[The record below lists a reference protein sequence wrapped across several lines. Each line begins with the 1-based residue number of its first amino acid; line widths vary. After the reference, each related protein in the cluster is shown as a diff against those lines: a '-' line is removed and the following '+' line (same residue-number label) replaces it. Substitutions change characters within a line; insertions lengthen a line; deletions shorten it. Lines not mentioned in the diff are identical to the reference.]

1 MARQA
6 TWTSGRGSAAHGQKG
21 QDQGQG
27 QGLSQAKS
35 SIPTTRIGYLGVG
48 QKPLLTLAY
57 CCGCAVTATL
67 SRSTFTGLR
76 CKECGHP
83 YGAGAK
89 HVCEDVCFGPLEV
102 VYDYD
107 VIKSRV
113 TRATIEAGPVSI
125 WRYREFLPIEGDPID
140 VGTGFTP
147 LLKANRLAKR
157 LGLKNLYIKND
168 GVNMPTLS
176 FKDRV
181 VSVALTRARELGFTT
196 VSCASTGNLAN
207 STAAIAAHA
216 GLDCCVFIPSDLE
229 LGKVLGTLI
238 YNPTL
243 MAVKGNYDQVNRLCS
258 EVANTYGW
266 GFVNINLRP
275 YYSEG
280 SKTLGYEVIEQLGW
294 QLPDHIVAPLA
305 SGSLFTKI
313 RKGFDEFIKVGL
325 VDEKPVRFS
334 GAQAE
339 GCSPIAQAFA
349 EGRDF
354 ITPVKP
360 NTIAKSIAIGNPADG
375 PYAIDI
381 ANRTGGTIAA
391 VSDAE
396 IVAGIQL
403 LAETE
408 GVFTETAGG
417 TTIAVLKKLVEQGK
431 IDPSETTV
439 AYITGNGLKTLEA
452 VSDAVGEPL
461 TIEPQ
466 LASFNAAWERAQ
478 ASHRSSVDH

>member
-1 MARQA
+1 MTQA
-6 TWTSGRGSAAHGQKG
+6 IDRPLAKPPSASANF
-21 QDQGQG
+21 
-27 QGLSQAKS
+27 
-35 SIPTTRIGYLGVG
+35 
-48 QKPLLTLAY
+48 
-57 CCGCAVTATL
+57 TA
-67 SRSTFTGLR
+67 LR
-76 CKECGHP
+76 CKECGETYDLGP
-83 YGAGAK
+83 K

-107 VIKSRV
+107 AIRRQV
-113 TRATIEAGPVSI
+113 TRESIAAGPNSI
-125 WRYREFLPIEGDPID
+125 WRYKAFLPVATDTPID
-140 VGTGFTP
+140 VGTGMTP
-147 LLKANRLAKR
+147 LVKTNRLAKR
-157 LGLKNLYIKND
+157 LGLKSLYIKND
-168 GVNMPTLS
+168 AVNMPTLS

-181 VSVALTRARELGFTT
+181 VSVALTRAQELGFTT

-229 LGKVLGTLI
+229 AGKILGTLI
-238 YNPTL
+238 YGPIV

-258 EVANTYGW
+258 EVANTHGW

-280 SKTLGYEVIEQLGW
+280 SKTLGYEVAEQLGW

-313 RKGFDEFIKVGL
+313 HKGFQEFVKVGL
-325 VDEKPVRFS
+325 VEDKPVRFS

-349 EGRDF
+349 ANRDF

-375 PYAIDI
+375 VYALEL
-381 ANRTGGTIAA
+381 ARKTNGNIAA
-391 VSDAE
+391 VTDAE
-396 IVAGIQL
+396 IIDGMKL

-408 GVFTETAGG
+408 GIFTETAGG
-417 TTIAVLKKLVEQGK
+417 TTIAVLQKLAEAGK
-431 IDPSETTV
+431 INPDETTV
-439 AYITGNGLKTLEA
+439 VYITGNGLKTQEA
-452 VSDAVGEPL
+452 VHGYIGEPMTL
-461 TIEPQ
+461 EPK
-466 LASFNAAWERAQ
+466 LESFERALERARTLDRLEWQQ
-478 ASHRSSVDH
+478 ASV

>member
-1 MARQA
+1 M
-6 TWTSGRGSAAHGQKG
+6 
-21 QDQGQG
+21 
-27 QGLSQAKS
+27 L
-35 SIPTTRIGYLGVG
+35 
-48 QKPLLTLAY
+48 
-57 CCGCAVTATL
+57 
-67 SRSTFTGLR
+67 GLR
-76 CKECGHP
+76 
-83 YGAGAK
+83 
-89 HVCEDVCFGPLEV
+89 
-102 VYDYD
+102 
-107 VIKSRV
+107 S
-113 TRATIEAGPVSI
+113 
-125 WRYREFLPIEGDPID
+125 
-140 VGTGFTP
+140 
-147 LLKANRLAKR
+147 
-157 LGLKNLYIKND
+157 LYIKND

-181 VSVALTRARELGFTT
+181 VSVALSRAKELGFTT

-216 GLDCCVFIPSDLE
+216 GLECCVFIPSDLE
-229 LGKVLGTLI
+229 SGKILGTLV

-280 SKTLGYEVIEQLGW
+280 SKTLAYEVVEQLGW

-313 RKGFDEFIKVGL
+313 YKGFQEFVQVGL
-325 VDEKPVRFS
+325 VGEKPVRFS

-339 GCSPIAQAFA
+339 GCSPIAQAFQ
-349 EGRDF
+349 EGLDF
-354 ITPVKP
+354 IKPVKP
-360 NTIAKSIAIGNPADG
+360 HTIAKSIAIGNPADG

-381 ANRTGGTIAA
+381 ANRTGGSIAA
-391 VSDAE
+391 VTDEE
-396 IVAGIQL
+396 IIEGIKL

-417 TTIAVLKKLVEQGK
+417 TTIAVLKKLVEQGR
-431 IDPSETTV
+431 IDPAETTV
-439 AYITGNGLKTLEA
+439 AYITGNGLKTTEA
-452 VSDAVGEPL
+452 IASSIGEPY

-466 LASFNAAWERAQ
+466 LASFRTAWDQAQ
-478 ASHRSSVDH
+478 SSRTPSPLS

>member
-1 MARQA
+1 MS
-6 TWTSGRGSAAHGQKG
+6 TSR
-21 QDQGQG
+21 
-27 QGLSQAKS
+27 SQY
-35 SIPTTRIGYLGVG
+35 PTPQIGFYGTFC
-48 QKPLLTLAY
+48 PALLACIHS
-57 CCGCAVTATL
+57 CCRALTATL

-83 YGAGAK
+83 YEAGAR

-102 VYDYD
+102 VYDYEAIRNR
-107 VIKSRV
+107 VSR
-113 TRATIEAGPVSI
+113 ASIEAGPTSI

-147 LLKANRLAKR
+147 LLKANRLARR
-157 LGLKNLYIKND
+157 LGLRNLYIKND

-216 GLDCCVFIPSDLE
+216 GMECCVFIPSDLE
-229 LGKVLGTLI
+229 MGKVLGTLI

-375 PYAIDI
+375 PYAIDL
-381 ANRTGGTIAA
+381 ANRTNGTIAA
-391 VSDAE
+391 VSDQE
-396 IVAGIQL
+396 IIDGIKL

-431 IDPSETTV
+431 IDPGETTV
-439 AYITGNGLKTLEA
+439 AYITGNGLKTTEA
-452 VSDAVGEPL
+452 VASSVGEPH

-478 ASHRSSVDH
+478 SLHRASWEPIGA

>member
-1 MARQA
+1 M
-6 TWTSGRGSAAHGQKG
+6 
-21 QDQGQG
+21 
-27 QGLSQAKS
+27 
-35 SIPTTRIGYLGVG
+35 
-48 QKPLLTLAY
+48 
-57 CCGCAVTATL
+57 TATL
-67 SRSTFTGLR
+67 TSQTFAGLR
-76 CKECGHP
+76 CKECGHAYAP
-83 YGAGAK
+83 EAR

-107 VIKSRV
+107 AIRSRV
-113 TRATIEAGPVSI
+113 SRASIEAGPASI
-125 WRYREFLPIEGDPID
+125 WRYRDFLPIEGDPID

-147 LLKANRLAKR
+147 LLRANRLARR
-157 LGLKNLYIKND
+157 LGLKELYIKND

-181 VSVALTRARELGFTT
+181 VSVALTRARELGFST

-216 GLDCCVFIPSDLE
+216 GMECCVFIPADLE
-229 LGKVLGTLI
+229 AGKILGTLV

-243 MAVKGNYDQVNRLCS
+243 MAVRGNYDQVNRLCS

-280 SKTLGYEVIEQLGW
+280 SKTLGYEVVEQLGW
-294 QLPDHIVAPLA
+294 RLPDHIVAPLA

-313 RKGFDEFIKVGL
+313 RKGFDEFMKVGL
-325 VDEKPVRFS
+325 VEEKHVRFS

-375 PYAIDI
+375 PYALDI
-381 ANRTGGTIAA
+381 ASRTGGSIAA
-391 VSDAE
+391 VNDEE
-396 IVAGIQL
+396 IIEGIKL

-439 AYITGNGLKTLEA
+439 SYITGNGLKTTEA
-452 VSDAVGEPL
+452 VASAVGEPL
-461 TIEPQ
+461 TIDPQ
-466 LASFNAAWERAQ
+466 LADFNAAWERAQ
-478 ASHRSSVDH
+478 SLQRATWDTVGV

>member
-1 MARQA
+1 M
-6 TWTSGRGSAAHGQKG
+6 
-21 QDQGQG
+21 
-27 QGLSQAKS
+27 
-35 SIPTTRIGYLGVG
+35 
-48 QKPLLTLAY
+48 
-57 CCGCAVTATL
+57 TATL
-67 SRSTFTGLR
+67 TSQTFAGLR
-76 CKECGHP
+76 CKECGHAYAP
-83 YGAGAK
+83 EAR

-107 VIKSRV
+107 AIRARVSR
-113 TRATIEAGPVSI
+113 ASIEAGPTSI
-125 WRYREFLPIEGDPID
+125 WRYRDFLPIEGEPID

-147 LLKANRLAKR
+147 LLRANRLARR
-157 LGLKNLYIKND
+157 LGLKELYIKND
-168 GVNMPTLS
+168 GVNMPNLS

-181 VSVALTRARELGFTT
+181 VSVALTRARELGFST
-196 VSCASTGNLAN
+196 VSCASTGTLAN

-216 GLDCCVFIPSDLE
+216 GMECCVFIPADLE
-229 LGKVLGTLI
+229 AGKILGTLV

-243 MAVKGNYDQVNRLCS
+243 MAVRGNYDQVNRLCS

-280 SKTLGYEVIEQLGW
+280 SKTLGYEVVEQLGW
-294 QLPDHIVAPLA
+294 RLPDHIVAPLA

-313 RKGFDEFIKVGL
+313 RKGFDEFMKVGL
-325 VDEKPVRFS
+325 VEEKHVRFS

-375 PYAIDI
+375 PYALDI
-381 ANRTGGTIAA
+381 ASRTGGSIAA
-391 VSDAE
+391 VNDEE
-396 IVAGIQL
+396 IIEGIQL

-439 AYITGNGLKTLEA
+439 AYITGNGLKTTEA
-452 VSDAVGEPL
+452 VASAVGEPL
-461 TIEPQ
+461 TIDPK
-466 LASFNAAWERAQ
+466 LDDFNAAWERAQ
-478 ASHRSSVDH
+478 SLQRATWDTVGV